1 MGINDDLVLKMTG
14 YEISDIMVY
23 KAPHENYEELT
34 EKIGAMEGVR
44 KVSLYEMESLSV
56 EGELLSC
63 YVSDDFGKLEMV
75 EVYEGNFP
83 EYDNEIVVTGLL
95 ARSWGKKIG
104 DTVTVSSNGASAE
117 YVICGLTQTMNNFG
131 RICFMHET
139 GLLRVEPYYEKN
151 SIQVYLEPGLD
162 IDTFIGAMEQSFR
175 VLSPSASPGNTGADM
190 NSNTDSSTDAG
201 TNAGT
206 DSGASMETGTKK
218 QEALAAAKRKAC
230 LLYTSPSPRD
240 A

>member
-1 MGINDDLVLKMTG
+1 M
-14 YEISDIMVY
+14 
-23 KAPHENYEELT
+23 
-34 EKIGAMEGVR
+34 
-44 KVSLYEMESLSV
+44 

-190 NSNTDSSTDAG
+190 NSNTDSSTDSGINAG

-218 QEALAAAKRKAC
+218 QEALAAAKRKAEEKLAALISMYGVDSAQYALMVDGEVVLSGDTNDYEIDRIEMC
-230 LLYTSPSPRD
+230 IRD
-240 A
+240 RCKGGAGEGLSVPVH